1 MIQSTTITILLLPA
15 FSNYGMDGK
24 EKENAQETIQGETI
38 QEKQEIKEEENF
50 CCEICQ
56 EINEE
61 IKADPQMNKEEI
73 WEQIE
78 KSGIKIEKKK
88 EYLKI
93 LFPEINK
100 ITKIKEEIFINF
112 EMDKSEEKIEE
123 DLDNIFKPFKKEDFI
138 KNGTNL
144 PSIKKSIFTNYMGK
158 INYSFC
164 IIPQKKTNN
173 IKIYFTCEGLE
184 KKIYATFTGKKEKN
198 KNGNGSDSIKNENKI
213 NIENINNEKIEEKD
227 EKIEEK
233 DEKIEEKDE
242 KIEEKDEKIEEKD
255 ENIKLSQNISYNNN
269 SNIIGDN
276 TNKKIENFTIE
287 EKENY
292 ITITF
297 LNELFNKG
305 NKEKIHFYCFPEK
318 IFTPYKSKAQIEN
331 GAKVST
337 IKKSIFQT
345 KNDKEMSIKFAT
357 NNEKKNY
364 SIYFTIDGIG
374 SKFYADKIVE

>member
-15 FSNYGMDGK
+15 FNNYGMDSK
-24 EKENAQETIQGETI
+24 EKENNQETI
-38 QEKQEIKEEENF
+38 QEKQEIKQEQN
-50 CCEICQ
+50 CCFNEICQ

-61 IKADPQMNKEEI
+61 IIANPQMNKEEI

-100 ITKIKEEIFINF
+100 ITNIREKIFINF

-123 DLDNIFKPFKKEDFI
+123 NLDNIFTPFKKEDFI

-158 INYSFC
+158 MNYSFC

-184 KKIYATFTGKKEKN
+184 KKIYATFTEKKEKN
-198 KNGNGSDSIKNENKI
+198 KDGKGSDFIKNENNI
-213 NIENINNEKIEEKD
+213 NIESINNEKIEEKK
-227 EKIEEK
+227 EN
-233 DEKIEEKDE
+233 
-242 KIEEKDEKIEEKD
+242 IEEKD

-269 SNIIGDN
+269 SNIIEAN

-287 EKENY
+287 EKENF
-292 ITITF
+292 IKIKF
-297 LNELFNKG
+297 LNESFNKE

-318 IFTPYKSKAQIEN
+318 IFTPYKSKTPIEN

-337 IKKSIFQT
+337 IKKSIFQA

-357 NNEKKNY
+357 NNEGKY
-364 SIYFTIDGIG
+364 SIYFTIDGIEG
-374 SKFYADKIVE
+374 KFYADKIAE

>member
-15 FSNYGMDGK
+15 FNNYGMDSK
-24 EKENAQETIQGETI
+24 EKENNQETIQEETN
-38 QEKQEIKEEENF
+38 QEKQEIKEEQNF

-78 KSGIKIEKKK
+78 KRGIKIEKKK

-112 EMDKSEEKIEE
+112 EMDKSEGKIEE
-123 DLDNIFKPFKKEDFI
+123 DLDNIFTPFKKEDFI

-144 PSIKKSIFTNYMGK
+144 TLIKKSIFTNYKGK

-164 IIPQKKTNN
+164 IKPKKKIND
-173 IKIYFTCEGLE
+173 IKIYFTCESLE
-184 KKIYATFTGKKEKN
+184 KKIYATFTEEKEKN
-198 KNGNGSDSIKNENKI
+198 KDENGSDSIKNENKI
-213 NIENINNEKIEEKD
+213 NIESINNEKIEEKD
-227 EKIEEK
+227 K
-233 DEKIEEKDE
+233 
-242 KIEEKDEKIEEKD
+242 
-255 ENIKLSQNISYNNN
+255 NIKLSQNISYNNN
-269 SNIIGDN
+269 SNIIEDN

-287 EKENY
+287 VSESY

-297 LNELFNKG
+297 LNKLFNKG
-305 NKEKIHFYCFPEK
+305 NKEKIHFYCFPENF
-318 IFTPYKSKAQIEN
+318 FTPYRSKT
-331 GAKVST
+331 T
-337 IKKSIFQT
+337 IKNGTKISAIKSGIFNS
-345 KNDKEMSIKFAT
+345 KKENNMSIRFAT
-357 NNEKKNY
+357 NNRGKNKTKDY
-364 SIYFTIDGIG
+364 NIYFTIEGENG
-374 SKFYADKIVE
+374 KFYADKIVE

>member
-15 FSNYGMDGK
+15 FNNYGMDSK
-24 EKENAQETIQGETI
+24 EKEKKNNQETI
-38 QEKQEIKEEENF
+38 QEKQEIKQEQN
-50 CCEICQ
+50 CCFNEICQ

-61 IKADPQMNKEEI
+61 IIANPQINKEKI

-100 ITKIKEEIFINF
+100 ITKIKEKIFINF
-112 EMDKSEEKIEE
+112 EIDKSEEKIEE
-123 DLDNIFKPFKKEDFI
+123 DLDNIFTPFKKEDFI

-144 PSIKKSIFTNYMGK
+144 SSIKKSIFTNYMGK

-164 IIPQKKTNN
+164 IIPKKKINN
-173 IKIYFTCEGLE
+173 IKIYFTCEDLE
-184 KKIYATFTGKKEKN
+184 KKIYATFTEKKEKN
-198 KNGNGSDSIKNENKI
+198 KDGKGSDFIKNENNI
-213 NIENINNEKIEEKD
+213 NIESINNEKIEEKK
-227 EKIEEK
+227 EN
-233 DEKIEEKDE
+233 
-242 KIEEKDEKIEEKD
+242 IEEKD

-269 SNIIGDN
+269 SNIIEAN

-287 EKENY
+287 EKENF
-292 ITITF
+292 IKIKF
-297 LNELFNKG
+297 LNESFSKA

-318 IFTPYKSKAQIEN
+318 IFTPYKSKTPIEN

-337 IKKSIFQT
+337 IKKSIFQA

-357 NNEKKNY
+357 NNEGKY
-364 SIYFTIDGIG
+364 SIYFTIDGIEG
-374 SKFYADKIVE
+374 KFYADKIAE